1 MYNRKNLISLK
12 EADIDKV
19 QVGMAAEIRS
29 DVNKTKIYNGEVTKI
44 DSVANAGD
52 RRWGDRVRR
61 FSVEIQLR
69 GSDLSLKPGTSAE
82 VVINT
87 GNLENVLHVPIQAVY
102 AESGSFFCY
111 VMSGG
116 KPVRRGVKVGR
127 SNESFLEI
135 TEGLSE
141 GEKVLL
147 YKPDETESS
156 SEGNAPMGA
165 TAAIVPGSM
174 R

>member
-1 MYNRKNLISLK
+1 EMAVLIK
-12 EADIDKV
+12 IHEADIDKV
-19 QVGMAAEIRS
+19 KVGMAAEIRS
-29 DVNKTKIYNGEVTKI
+29 DVNKTRIYNGEVTKI

-102 AESGSFFCY
+102 AESGAFHCY
-111 VMSGG
+111 VMTTG
-116 KPVRRGVKVGR
+116 KPEKRSVQVGR
-127 SNESFLEI
+127 SNESYLEI

-147 YKPDETESS
+147 YKPDQTETSTE
-156 SEGNAPMGA
+156 EKPAVGT
-165 TAAIVPGSM
+165 TAAILPGSKP
-174 R
+174 